1 MEFHFSNS
9 LSDVKLCEYYRKKW
23 PKIKTFVFFSNFK
36 NWIIWRMKHSKREI
50 QSKVTSRPS
59 IARIHGYIIGKLIF
73 STFHRRTL
81 REVKVET
88 LSQTWKYFLFR
99 KFFRKLRKSTN
110 RKFYFHSFYARH
122 TYLLV
127 SFFWNN
133 WKCNSK
139 VNFFGL

>member
-1 MEFHFSNS
+1 MWKYFIFRKFLRKLREIYQKKILFPLLLPGWWNMEFHFSNS

-23 PKIKTFVFFSNFK
+23 PKIKTFVFFTNFK

-59 IARIHGYIIGKLIF
+59 IVRIHGYIIRKLIF

-99 KFFRKLRKSTN
+99 KFLRKLRKI
-110 RKFYFHSFYARH
+110 YQ
-122 TYLLV
+122 
-127 SFFWNN
+127 
-133 WKCNSK
+133 
-139 VNFFGL
+139 